1 MSAKRVVGQLAAI
14 VVLIAVG
21 VSLAAAQQPANQ
33 TASEFYTAYRAA
45 FDKAKKI
52 EELTPYMSKSMKA
65 DVEKTPAS
73 ERPMM
78 FEMIKEMSKM
88 SNVKIVKETKTP
100 DGVTL
105 SVEAVGPDRGK
116 MTGKID
122 IVKEGGAWK
131 MAKESWSSKG

>member
-21 VSLAAAQQPANQ
+21 VSLAAQQQPANQ

-52 EELTPYMSKSMKA
+52 EELIPYMSKSMKA
-65 DVEKTPAS
+65 DVESTPAS

-78 FEMIKEMSKM
+78 FEMVKEMSKM
-88 SNVKIVKETKTP
+88 SNVKIVKETKET
-100 DGVTL
+100 DGVML

-116 MTGKID
+116 MTGLIK

>member
-1 MSAKRVVGQLAAI
+1 MSAKRVGGQLAAI

-21 VSLAAAQQPANQ
+21 VSLAAAQANQ

-52 EELTPYMSKSMKA
+52 EELIPYMSKSMKA
-65 DVEKTPAS
+65 DIEKTPAS
-73 ERPMM
+73 ERPGM

-88 SNVKIVKETKTP
+88 SDVKIVKETKEP
-100 DGVTL
+100 DGVML
-105 SVEAVGPDRGK
+105 SVESVGPDRGK
-116 MTGKID
+116 MTGQIK
-122 IVKEGGAWK
+122 IVKEAGAWK

>member
-1 MSAKRVVGQLAAI
+1 MSVKRVGGQLAAI

-21 VSLAAAQQPANQ
+21 VSLVTAQANQ

-52 EELTPYMSKSMKA
+52 EELIPYMSKSMKA
-65 DVEKTPAS
+65 DIEKTPTS
-73 ERPMM
+73 ERPTM

-88 SNVKIVKETKTP
+88 SDVKIVKETKTA

-105 SVEAVGPDRGK
+105 SVEAVGPERGK
-116 MTGKID
+116 MTGQVR
-122 IVKEGGAWK
+122 IVKEDGAWK